1 MKTSKLKKGT
11 ILLVAALM
19 VAGLNTFAQRGRAY
33 WGQGQNWENFRCPML
48 DLTEEQQTQIKDLR
62 LAHMKGVNPLRDQL
76 VENMTHNRTLL
87 NAEKPDMKAISNNI
101 DKRTELQNKLA
112 KLNADFRVKFRS
124 VLTEE
129 QQLMIG
135 SRGGR
140 FGGQGFYG
148 RRGRGNFRMSG
159 NCPGFG
165 RGYRSGGY
173 GPGFERGYRSGGYGS
188 GFERGYRSG
197 GYGPGLRSGRFGP
210 GYGPGVQDN

>member
-1 MKTSKLKKGT
+1 MKTSKFKKGT

-33 WGQGQNWENFRCPML
+33 WGQSQNWENFRYPIL
-48 DLTEEQQTQIKDLR
+48 DLTEEQQTQIKDFR
-62 LAHMKGVNPLRDQL
+62 LTHLKEVKPLRDQL
-76 VENMTHNRTLL
+76 VENMAHNRTLI
-87 NAEKPDMKAISNNI
+87 NAEKPDMKAINNNI
-101 DKRTELQNKLA
+101 DERTELQNKLA

-124 VLTEE
+124 ILTEE

-165 RGYRSGGY
+165 WGYRSGGY
-173 GPGFERGYRSGGYGS
+173 GPGFGRGYRSD
-188 GFERGYRSG
+188 
-197 GYGPGLRSGRFGP
+197 GYGPGLRYGRFGP
-210 GYGPGVQDN
+210 GYGPGIQDN

>member
-1 MKTSKLKKGT
+1 MKTFKLEKVT
-11 ILLVAALM
+11 ILLLAALM

-33 WGQGQNWENFRCPML
+33 WGQGQNWENFRCPIL

-62 LAHMKGVNPLRDQL
+62 LAHIKGVKPLQDQM
-76 VENMTHNRTLL
+76 VENMAHNRTLM
-87 NAEKPDMKAISNNI
+87 NAENPDMKAINNNI
-101 DKRTELQNKLA
+101 DERTELQNKLA

-148 RRGRGNFRMSG
+148 RGGRGNFRMSG

-165 RGYRSGGY
+165 RGYRSDGY
-173 GPGFERGYRSGGYGS
+173 GPGFRN
-188 GFERGYRSG
+188 
-197 GYGPGLRSGRFGP
+197 GRFGP
-210 GYGPGVQDN
+210 GYGPGIQGY